1 MKKLPVLTLVGVLL
15 LLTAVTAAADT
26 LYTVQNGDTLAA
38 IARRFSSTVQTLV
51 QRNNIANP
59 DLIYSGQQ
67 LVVPDANG
75 APAPPPPSPTGDQT
89 RYTVQRGDTLASIA
103 RRFGTTVLALVQA
116 NNIGNPN
123 LIYVGRVLVIPGTGS
138 APTPPPPADNPPT
151 PLPPSPPAPT
161 GANLL
166 PNGSFEAG
174 WYNLNGVPELQLPNQ
189 WLFEWDEGPTGFGTQ
204 PWDVYVRPETRVL
217 PAAYLPPNEHGLFIW
232 DGNQTVKIFKG
243 RGAISYRL
251 LTDVVLAPGTYRLT
265 VNLFPDLV
273 TAVNGTTKV
282 WAASDAGEVA
292 FVVGGQ
298 RTAWQQ
304 TAVGQRNTLSHTF
317 TVSQNQTVRLG
328 VAIRGRYAILNNG
341 WFMDDWSLRRTQ

>member
-15 LLTAVTAAADT
+15 VLTAVTVAADT
-26 LYTVQNGDTLAA
+26 LYTVQRGDTLAA
-38 IARRFSSTVQTLV
+38 IARRFSSSVQTLA
-51 QRNNIANP
+51 QRNSIPNP
-59 DLIYSGQQ
+59 DFIYSGQQ
-67 LVVPDANG
+67 LVIPEANG
-75 APAPPPPSPTGDQT
+75 APPPAPTGGQSS
-89 RYTVQRGDTLASIA
+89 YTVQQGDTLASIA
-103 RRFGTTVLALVQA
+103 RRFGTTVLALVQT
-116 NNIGNPN
+116 NNISNPN
-123 LIYVGRVLVIPGTGS
+123 LIYVGRVLTLPGGN
-138 APTPPPPADNPPT
+138 PPPPPPADNPP
-151 PLPPSPPAPT
+151 PPPPADNPPPPVPT

-189 WLFEWDEGPTGFGTQ
+189 WLFEWDEGPTGLGSE

-217 PAAYLPPNEHGLFIW
+217 PAAYLPDSERGLFIW

-273 TAVNGTTKV
+273 ASVNGDSKV
-282 WAASDAGEVA
+282 WAGAGAGEVA
-292 FVVGGQ
+292 FRVGGQ
-298 RTAWQQ
+298 QTGWQQ
-304 TAVGQRNTLSHTF
+304 TAVGQRNSLSHTF
-317 TVSQNQTVRLG
+317 TISQNQTVRLG

-341 WFMDDWSLRRTQ
+341 WFMDDWSLRQIK

>member
-1 MKKLPVLTLVGVLL
+1 MKKLPVLMLVGVVL
-15 LLTAVTAAADT
+15 LLTAVTVAADT

-38 IARRFSSTVQTLV
+38 IARRFSSTVQILV
-51 QRNNIANP
+51 QRNNIPNP

-67 LVVPDANG
+67 LVIPEANS
-75 APAPPPPSPTGDQT
+75 APAPPPAPTDGQT
-89 RYTVQRGDTLASIA
+89 RYTVQRGDTLAGIA
-103 RRFGTTVLALVQA
+103 RRFSTTVLALVQA
-116 NNIGNPN
+116 NNIGNAN

-138 APTPPPPADNPPT
+138 APTPPLPADIPPA
-151 PLPPSPPAPT
+151 PPAPT

-189 WLFEWDEGPTGFGTQ
+189 WLFEWDEGATGFGTQ

-251 LTDVVLAPGTYRLT
+251 LTDVALSPGTYRLA

-282 WAASDAGEVA
+282 WATSDAGEVA

-298 RTAWQQ
+298 RTEWQK
-304 TAVGQRNTLSHTF
+304 TAVGQRNSLSHTF
-317 TVSQNQTVRLG
+317 TIGQNQTVRLG
-328 VAIRGRYAILNNG
+328 VAVRGRYAILNNG
-341 WFMDDWSLRRTQ
+341 WFMDDWSLRRVQ